1 MLVAEQ
7 VPAFAAAQLSLLAAE
22 QEAEAAGAAELISAH
37 TPAALQRAGAAL
49 TNLTVQGRRTGAGGR
64 TVVEL
69 SSDPAVGGIELPEHG
84 LRVGDVVL
92 VAEQPAGSAKKR
104 EVREMERN
112 GVRGVVTRVR
122 RSDLNVA
129 LDAGDDKSGGAGKE
143 EKGLAGRVWVVRLAD
158 DVTYRR
164 MTWTMEKMERMA
176 DAEHSNFI
184 RVLFGHS
191 SPSPVPS
198 NLKTDPE
205 FGELEWLDPT
215 LNDSQKDAI
224 RFALASKEIALI
236 HGPPGTGKTHTLI
249 ELILQMLK
257 QGLRILVC
265 GPSNISVDN
274 IVERLAPHKVPIVRL
289 GHPARL
295 LPSVVGHSLDVLTQT
310 SEAGAI
316 VRDVRAEMD
325 AKQASIKK
333 TKSGRE
339 RKAIYGEL
347 HELRKEFRDR
357 EKRCVANLLQSSKVV
372 LATLHG
378 SGGFQ
383 LRQEKFDVVIID
395 EASQAL
401 EAQCWV
407 ALLSAKKAVL
417 AGDHLQLPPTIK
429 SLNSKAAKTAT
440 GGDGSGTAD
449 GEESSAGQSR
459 KKKGVTLETTLFDR
473 LLDLHGPAIKRMLTT
488 QYRMH
493 EKIMRFPSDEL
504 YGGRLVAAEAVK
516 ERLLKD
522 LPYKVEDTDDTSEP
536 LIFIDTQG
544 GDFPERN
551 DEMDNGDADDKKKT
565 KRMLLHGESKSNE
578 MEAALVAQHVR
589 SLVDA
594 GVKPEDIACIT
605 PYNAQL
611 AVLAPL
617 LKDRFPGIELGSVD
631 GFQGREKEA
640 VVVSL
645 CRSNPDGEVGFLG
658 ERRRLNAPTRRPDV
672 VESYSN
678 REESRVPVVGRSVK
692 IRSIVPRKCSRGTG
706 VATERGSSRGKNWN
720 VFIRRKNSGKNKKQK
735 SCTSTLHSKGCT
747 VRRPELSF
755 LVGPENGWA
764 CSGFGCTWGGE
775 FVKLDSVMNMHEWLV
790 DIFLVALENDNLG
803 TPSTCGRTLLGGS
816 GHFSR
821 HCIVGEEP
829 VALPSQTSISHNHN
843 LALWTKAKGW
853 VCTAT
858 YHGYHTYSTHQE
870 KRPFSLNG

>member
-658 ERRRLNAPTRRPDV
+658 ERRRLNVAMTRPKRSLTVIGDSETVKRGSKFLKGWMEHLEENADLRYPDV
-672 VESYSN
+672 
-678 REESRVPVVGRSVK
+678 
-692 IRSIVPRKCSRGTG
+692 
-706 VATERGSSRGKNWN
+706 
-720 VFIRRKNSGKNKKQK
+720 
-735 SCTSTLHSKGCT
+735 STIQG
-747 VRRPELSF
+747 
-755 LVGPENGWA
+755 A
-764 CSGFGCTWGGE
+764 
-775 FVKLDSVMNMHEWLV
+775 
-790 DIFLVALENDNLG
+790 
-803 TPSTCGRTLLGGS
+803 
-816 GHFSR
+816 
-821 HCIVGEEP
+821 
-829 VALPSQTSISHNHN
+829 
-843 LALWTKAKGW
+843 
-853 VCTAT
+853 
-858 YHGYHTYSTHQE
+858 
-870 KRPFSLNG
+870 